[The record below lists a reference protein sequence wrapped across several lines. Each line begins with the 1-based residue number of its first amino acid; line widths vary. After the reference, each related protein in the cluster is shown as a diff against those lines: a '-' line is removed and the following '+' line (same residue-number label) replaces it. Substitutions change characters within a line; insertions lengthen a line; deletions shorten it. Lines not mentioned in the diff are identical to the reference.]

1 MRTSLGLVA
10 ALSAFFVLGPGAEP
24 VTAADPYEPC
34 NKALASCRAPCNKIE
49 DEKLARSCENEC
61 LKKSNECALKAA
73 PSVRITRNPKSLASE
88 LQHLPTPGAGM
99 KYDSSCLNICIT
111 AFNSCV
117 GKANAASPKDSGVVL
132 LECDKQY
139 DNCKRAPKCQVK
151 AK

>member
-1 MRTSLGLVA
+1 MRKSMGLVA
-10 ALSAFFVLGPGAEP
+10 ALSAIFILGIGAEP
-24 VTAADPYEPC
+24 ASADDRYEPC
-34 NKALASCRAPCNKIE
+34 NKALAACRAPCNKME
-49 DEKLARSCENEC
+49 DEKRARSCENEC
-61 LKKSNECALKAA
+61 LKKSNECASEA
-73 PSVRITRNPKSLASE
+73 SYVRITRKPKSLASE